1 MSFASLAD
9 QNAPAFF
16 LRPRT
21 RRSARVRPR
30 PRRPPRSASTC
41 ACGSSCSRSALA
53 SAVSSTHRRSR
64 GSLLARSTLRLVR
77 PRSRCR
83 GPAPCM
89 HLACCAC
96 SACSASVS
104 PAAPHLRRFRVTEA
118 PRRGSAGCHP
128 SCHPSANRRRLKR
141 LSAPWNRHFFGDR
154 NARAK
159 SQTGATS
166 CGSAD

>member
-1 MSFASLAD
+1 MLAWPIRMP
-9 QNAPAFF
+9 QCSSSG
-16 LRPRT
+16 LEHGVPRE
-21 RRSARVRPR
+21 SGLDLGARHARPR
-30 PRRPPRSASTC
+30 PARV
-41 ACGSSCSRSALA
+41 ALRA
-53 SAVSSTHRRSR
+53 HARLLPRRS
-64 GSLLARSTLRLVR
+64 LPPTDAPKDLFWLDRLCDKCDLVQA
-77 PRSRCR
+77 CR
-83 GPAPCM
+83 GPSPCM
-89 HLACCAC
+89 HLACC
-96 SACSASVS
+96 ACSASVS

-118 PRRGSAGCHP
+118 SRRGSAGCHP

>member
-53 SAVSSTHRRSR
+53 SAVSSIHRCSR

-83 GPAPCM
+83 GPASCM

-118 PRRGSAGCHP
+118 SRRGSAGCLKF
-128 SCHPSANRRRLKR
+128 SAGIKLSAGSRLK
-141 LSAPWNRHFFGDR
+141 LFSALWNRLLFGDR
-154 NARAK
+154 KAER
-159 SQTGATS
+159 SS
-166 CGSAD
+166 